1 MAEEGG
7 PTPQE
12 LLFRA
17 AKTGRFDDFRQILF
31 SSKLRLNVTDGLGNT
46 ALHYAAAGDHPAI
59 CKFILK
65 TDPQVINIPNNIG
78 DTPLHKA
85 AGRAKPPMME
95 ILLSFGA
102 DVMTQNQDG
111 LRPQDVAKAS
121 SHSDPR
127 SIELLTPAS
136 LGSYS
141 DDDDDMDPFKDDGD
155 DGDYSDEEDS
165 E

>member
-78 DTPLHKA
+78 DTPLHKVRLFA
-85 AGRAKPPMME
+85 IPCHTNCSPNFHVLSLWNRPLAVPNPP
-95 ILLSFGA
+95 
-102 DVMTQNQDG
+102 
-111 LRPQDVAKAS
+111 
-121 SHSDPR
+121 
-127 SIELLTPAS
+127 
-136 LGSYS
+136 
-141 DDDDDMDPFKDDGD
+141 
-155 DGDYSDEEDS
+155 
-165 E
+165 